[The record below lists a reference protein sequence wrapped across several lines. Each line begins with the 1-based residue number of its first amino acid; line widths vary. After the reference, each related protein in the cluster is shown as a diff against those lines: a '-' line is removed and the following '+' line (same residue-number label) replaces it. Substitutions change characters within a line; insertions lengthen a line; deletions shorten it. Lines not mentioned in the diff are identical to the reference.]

1 MIAKILTKDNREY
14 YSYVF
19 AKFNPGFYETVIVF
33 DEENDKFELLNVYEV
48 NPYIIRKVFI
58 IDADTKSWV
67 SKDSIKVS
75 LLSKYKECSGYD
87 WMINDIELI
96 KAIIDG
102 KQVDNSYKVKAKK
115 LNKNI
120 DKSEWHYVKTQK
132 DAEDLLTAA
141 WGFHDAY
148 VKDIKYFDA
157 IDTEDGTRKVQVLF
171 GGCWSCEIILEFNT
185 DVLIHF
191 VSEDDATNDFY
202 SSNIIFHDG
211 FIYWVGDDVK
221 SVQDI
226 ADYFTYFK
234 ARFLKWKLINAKK

>member
-19 AKFNPGFYETVIVF
+19 AKFNPGFHETVIVF
-33 DEENDKFELLNVYEV
+33 DEEKDKFELLNVYEV

-58 IDADTKSWV
+58 IDADTNDWV

-75 LLSKYKECSGYD
+75 LLSKYKECRGYD

-102 KQVDNSYKVKAKK
+102 KQVEDSYKTKAKK

-120 DKSEWHYVKTQK
+120 DKSEWHYIKNQK

-148 VKDIKYFDA
+148 I
-157 IDTEDGTRKVQVLF
+157 
-171 GGCWSCEIILEFNT
+171 
-185 DVLIHF
+185 
-191 VSEDDATNDFY
+191 
-202 SSNIIFHDG
+202 
-211 FIYWVGDDVK
+211 
-221 SVQDI
+221 
-226 ADYFTYFK
+226 
-234 ARFLKWKLINAKK
+234 